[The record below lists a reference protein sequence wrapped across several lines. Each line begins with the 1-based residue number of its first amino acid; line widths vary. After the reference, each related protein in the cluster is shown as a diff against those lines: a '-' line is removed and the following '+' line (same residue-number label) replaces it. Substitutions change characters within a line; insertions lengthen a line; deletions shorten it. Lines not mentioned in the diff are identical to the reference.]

1 MEREVRV
8 RGTSI
13 VCHLLDDRK
22 KKLVRKESD
31 RGGHTVYVFN
41 LDDDDIAELKEFTE
55 KWKKRNYF

>member
-13 VCHLLDDRK
+13 VCHLLGDRK
-22 KKLVRKESD
+22 KRLVRKEFD
-31 RGGHTVYVFN
+31 RGGHAVYVFM

-55 KWKKRNYF
+55 RWKKQNYF